1 MDILFLRVIQSDKKA
16 QNVDRSQDER
26 HSEDRKCLLDHPFAV
41 PSLPQCVASVSGSL
55 FQRNSPI
62 TIGSNVIKVVI
73 MIVVLY
79 FSCLFF
85 SFQV

>member
-1 MDILFLRVIQSDKKA
+1 MSGIPKTE
-16 QNVDRSQDER
+16 NV
-26 HSEDRKCLLDHPFAV
+26 LLDHPFAV

-79 FSCLFF
+79 ETMKKSL
-85 SFQV
+85 

>member
-1 MDILFLRVIQSDKKA
+1 MDLRLERRKRHKTWIAVRMSGIPKTE
-16 QNVDRSQDER
+16 NV
-26 HSEDRKCLLDHPFAV
+26 LLDHPFAV

-73 MIVVLY
+73 MIMVWISDLKGEKET
-79 FSCLFF
+79 
-85 SFQV
+85 